1 VNDDGSGLDISF
13 APGGRGFA
21 IPADAD
27 LVGNEIYIGFWEG
40 SLYRISDQGKC
51 ELYLKDPAGIQVLG
65 VYGERVFTCDFSGNL
80 RTYRNRR
87 HVNTV
92 AIERLVWS
100 LQDAA
105 ECLIAVGDR
114 QFYHIS
120 FDGNRV
126 LGFDMPIG
134 NIQSV
139 YELSALP
146 VVMDNEGKGIRFNS
160 NLVITS
166 SILTQPGSQPVSADD
181 AGDYC
186 VLQNPDGTHTLQHR
200 GRIVFSTSEGP
211 LAISPLGKMFAMGEQ
226 QGIRIYTER
235 EFLKLVESPTATI
248 IPVFVPKPFEL

>member
-1 VNDDGSGLDISF
+1 M
-13 APGGRGFA
+13 GRGFA

-27 LVGNEIYIGFWEG
+27 LVGNEIYIGFGRKFVSHFGSGKVRALFEG
-40 SLYRISDQGKC
+40 SRRNSGF
-51 ELYLKDPAGIQVLG
+51 G

-114 QFYHIS
+114 QFYHMS
-120 FDGNRV
+120 LDGNRV

-146 VVMDNEGKGIRFNS
+146 VVMDTEGKGIRFNS

-226 QGIRIYTER
+226 QGIRIYTEK
-235 EFLKLVESPTATI
+235 EFLKLVESPTG
-248 IPVFVPKPFEL
+248 